1 MGCRCDVRRCALTVK
16 MAEAAEAPQHRFFC
30 HCCKCET
37 NPKLPVSHV
46 WRVFFFS
53 IPHAAL
59 WIIQAHM
66 ERGRE
71 GFGILFFGE
80 AIFSLLNEQ
89 TERIDLLTAGSW
101 IILTGIA
108 CSATACLLWWLFV
121 CVKRAHRSYMRKE
134 RGGERGSQIWWFT
147 LPYLEAP
154 LLATLSSCLLSTAC
168 ERRKRSW
175 PGVTT
180 CTNFGYMAL
189 QTVRDANRRLQAAA
203 TFVFALL

>member
-46 WRVFFFS
+46 WRVFFSLFHTLLCES
-53 IPHAAL
+53 SRRT
-59 WIIQAHM
+59 WK
-66 ERGRE
+66 EGGRDL
-71 GFGILFFGE
+71 GFFFFGE
-80 AIFSLLNEQ
+80 AIFSLLNVQ